1 MKDEITYA
9 VENALDAMKAAGC
22 FGCSNFP
29 RCRASLGALAGAAR
43 ASVPVER
50 PATTRL
56 GNWFRRLFTW
66 AAFAVSFNLAAD
78 VYCTWNGNGYV
89 CSGSGDNV
97 WIGPSVVGDS
107 YYDVATNVYGQ
118 CTNCLHM
125 SVEEM
130 ITFKGQA
137 QMLLFHINSN
147 LGMIRATAQ
156 QESQTIGQEWTYIEN
171 APYLV
176 YDETTFR
183 NGAIMTNFIFSIAVP
198 YGGHFLS
205 AADSVV
211 PHSSAGQTTVNRV
224 WVSAWDGAV
233 EYGKQVQPVLYQA
246 NNALATIDNEAAEAQ
261 LRMSQLT
268 GLVSDLP
275 EEPCCENVTNDLGQ
289 VTNGCNNVYQG
300 RWCTEEQGDAIIR
313 LLGEIDTWTERN
325 FYQLTNISASVKRIQ
340 STLDSVYFHSAG
352 VPADTDWAFTYF
364 AQEQTDWY
372 NPSNVLERIELL
384 LYGMVGGSNSVA
396 AVAGD
401 PDDVDPDEL
410 RSALDDLATDAED
423 AEQPIRSFGTSLLHF
438 FQALSLDDDQLRLN
452 EQLTDDVSLR
462 LNGRDYTVPGLVSTD
477 NQDTL
482 DNWKLF
488 VQFARA
494 FCQCFY
500 GIVSAFAVFYWWVWF
515 SQKAATFIK
524 WAQELLS
531 GLFSS

>member
-1 MKDEITYA
+1 MKDEITIA

-22 FGCSNFP
+22 HVCSNFP
-29 RCRASLGALAGAAR
+29 SCRASLGALAGAAR
-43 ASVPVER
+43 ASVPDER
-50 PATTRL
+50 PPTSRL
-56 GNWFRRLFTW
+56 GKWFRRLFTW
-66 AAFAVSFNLAAD
+66 AAFAVSFNLSAD
-78 VYCTWNGNGYV
+78 VYCTWTGNGYE

-125 SVEEM
+125 SVDEM
-130 ITFKGQA
+130 VTFKSQAGMLVGQ
-137 QMLLFHINSN
+137 INGN
-147 LGMIRATAQ
+147 LATIRGVAQ

-171 APYLV
+171 APYCSPMDTPNIWNLC
-176 YDETTFR
+176 
-183 NGAIMTNFIFSIAVP
+183 TNLAPS
-198 YGGHFLS
+198 YGGHFYT
-205 AADSVV
+205 AANNAFGRTGSE
-211 PHSSAGQTTVNRV
+211 ANTLAQARQYAYAYN
-224 WVSAWDGAV
+224 GAV
-233 EYGKQVQPVLYQA
+233 EYGRQVQPILYQV
-246 NNALATIDNEAAEAQ
+246 NNALATIDGEAGQAL
-261 LRMSQLT
+261 LRVASLS
-268 GLVSDLP
+268 GLINDLP
-275 EEPCCENVTNDLGQ
+275 EEPCCQNVTNDLGQ

-325 FYQLTNISASVKRIQ
+325 FYQLTNIATSVKRIR
-340 STLDSVYFHSAG
+340 STLDRVYFHSAG
-352 VPADTDWAFTYF
+352 VPADTDWAATYF

-384 LYGMVGGSNSVA
+384 LYGMVGGSNNVA
-396 AVAGD
+396 AVEGD
-401 PDDVDPDEL
+401 PGDVDPDEF

-423 AEQPIRSFGTSLLHF
+423 SEQPIRSFGTSLLHF
-438 FQALSLDDDQLRLN
+438 FQAFSLDNDQLRLN
-452 EQLTDDVSLR
+452 EQLTDDVSISV
-462 LNGRDYTVPGLVSTD
+462 NGHSYTVPGLVSTD

-482 DNWKLF
+482 ENWKLF

-500 GIVSAFAVFYWWVWF
+500 CIVSAFAVFYWWVWF